1 MKDKT
6 NVITF
11 RVDEELRDNLDAL
24 ANEHYYWKRSY
35 IICTLLT
42 FLFRFATKGQ
52 LFQIIRL
59 AYTKE
64 TPFEIT
70 IKYEPI
76 HEKKTTA
83 DA

>member
-1 MKDKT
+1 MQDKT

-11 RVDEELRDNLDAL
+11 RVDDELKGNLDAL

-35 IICTLLT
+35 IICALLT

-52 LFQIIRL
+52 LFQILRL
-59 AYTKE
+59 ANTKGK
-64 TPFEIT
+64 PFEIT

-76 HEKKTTA
+76 NENKTPA
-83 DA
+83 GA